1 MLFGT
6 LFKYMDKDKEDGG
19 EKLETSKSKVD
30 EGNDSQEESESK
42 EEELKAG
49 EPDLTTPPPPQE
61 EIDTDDVPT
70 ST

>member
-19 EKLETSKSKVD
+19 ETSKSKAD
-30 EGNDSQEESESK
+30 EGNDSQEESVSK
-42 EEELKAG
+42 ENEEKLKAG
-49 EPDLTTPPPPQE
+49 EPDLTTPPPPHE
-61 EIDTDDVPT
+61 EMDTADVPP